1 MSGLALSSSTSES
14 RMIDSSR
21 SSRFCFVF
29 ADTSTNIVSP
39 PHSSGWR
46 PRFVISVRTR
56 SGCAPSL
63 SILLTATRIGTPA
76 AFAWSIASR
85 VCGITP
91 SSAATTMT
99 AMSVTWAPRARMA
112 VNASWPGVSRKVIG
126 LVADVDLVGAD
137 VLGDAAGLTGDDV
150 GLAHGVEQRRLAVVD
165 VAHDRDHRRALDEVL
180 RGVLE
185 LGLLV
190 DLVGRVDD
198 LDLLVELVGE
208 DLDRVVGQRLGERGH
223 LAQLHQLLDDL
234 GDRHAEVL
242 RDVLDRRAGVDA
254 DRVGLEAGLV
264 LRDRLDVGA
273 TAPAAAAARRA
284 ALGAGRAAAGAA
296 LAARGLRVDHDAAD
310 AAAGAGGAL
319 ALQRGARRALGR
331 GLSPSAARLGAGA
344 VGALAQRPRAFCAS
358 SSWSCGRPV
367 SARSAASSSTAEAAA
382 LTSIPAS
389 ASRFSTSAEGMSYC
403 LASSWTRFLAM
414 CG

>member
-29 ADTSTNIVSP
+29 AETSTNIVSP

-46 PRFVISVRTR
+46 PRLRHLGADAVGLR
-56 SGCAPSL
+56 A
-63 SILLTATRIGTPA
+63 LLVDLVDRDEDRHAGRLRVVDRLAGLRHHAVVGRDHDDRDVGHLGA
-76 AFAWSIASR
+76 AGAHGGERLVARR
-85 VCGITP
+85 VEEGD
-91 SSAATTMT
+91 
-99 AMSVTWAPRARMA
+99 
-112 VNASWPGVSRKVIG
+112 G

-137 VLGDAAGLTGDDV
+137 VLGDAAGLAGDDV

-165 VAHDRDHRRALDEVL
+165 VAHDRDDRRALDEVL

-185 LGLLV
+185 LRLVV

-208 DLDRVVGQRLGERGH
+208 DLDRVVGERLGERGH

-284 ALGAGRAAAGAA
+284 ALGAGRAAAGAT

-319 ALQRGARRALGR
+319 ALERGARRAL
-331 GLSPSAARLGAGA
+331 ARLVAVGGRVGAGA
-344 VGALAQRPRAFCAS
+344 VGALGGSGRGGLLRLFLVELRAAGQRAIRGVLVDRRGGGLDLDP
-358 SSWSCGRPV
+358 GIGQP
-367 SARSAASSSTAEAAA
+367 
-382 LTSIPAS
+382 LQHL
-389 ASRFSTSAEGMSYC
+389 G
-403 LASSWTRFLAM
+403 
-414 CG
+414 

>member
-1 MSGLALSSSTSES
+1 M
-14 RMIDSSR
+14 
-21 SSRFCFVF
+21 
-29 ADTSTNIVSP
+29 
-39 PHSSGWR
+39 
-46 PRFVISVRTR
+46 VISVRTR

-112 VNASWPGVSRKVIG
+112 VKASWPGRVEEGDR

-137 VLGDAAGLTGDDV
+137 VLGDAAGLAGDDV
-150 GLAHGVEQRRLAVVD
+150 GLADGVEQRRLAVVD

-180 RGVLE
+180 GGVVE
-185 LGLLV
+185 LGLVV
-190 DLVGRVDD
+190 DLVRGVDD

-208 DLDRVVGQRLGERGH
+208 DLDRVVGERLGEGGH
-223 LAQLHQLLDDL
+223 LPQLHQLLDDL
-234 GDRHAEVL
+234 GDRDGEVL
-242 RDVLDRRAGVDA
+242 GDVLDRRAGVDL
-254 DRVGLEAGLV
+254 DRVGLEARLV

-284 ALGAGRAAAGAA
+284 ALGAGRSAARAA
-296 LAARGLRVDHDAAD
+296 LAARGLRVDDDAAH

-331 GLSPSAARLGAGA
+331 GLGVAVGVGLAA
-344 VGALAQRPRAFCAS
+344 VGALAPRLLRLFLVGLRAAGQRAVRGVLVD
-358 SSWSCGRPV
+358 GRGGGLDLDSGIAKP
-367 SARSAASSSTAEAAA
+367 
-382 LTSIPAS
+382 LQHL
-389 ASRFSTSAEGMSYC
+389 G
-403 LASSWTRFLAM
+403 
-414 CG
+414 

>member
-1 MSGLALSSSTSES
+1 MCWVMPPASPATTSASRTASSSDVLPWSTWP
-14 RMIDSSR
+14 MIVTTGGRSTR
-21 SSRFCFVF
+21 SSS
-29 ADTSTNIVSP
+29 A
-39 PHSSGWR
+39 
-46 PRFVISVRTR
+46 SV
-56 SGCAPSL
+56 
-63 SILLTATRIGTPA
+63 
-76 AFAWSIASR
+76 
-85 VCGITP
+85 
-91 SSAATTMT
+91 
-99 AMSVTWAPRARMA
+99 
-112 VNASWPGVSRKVIG
+112 
-126 LVADVDLVGAD
+126 
-137 VLGDAAGLTGDDV
+137 
-150 GLAHGVEQRRLAVVD
+150 
-165 VAHDRDHRRALDEVL
+165 
-180 RGVLE
+180 E

-190 DLVGRVDD
+190 DVVGRVDD

-254 DRVGLEAGLV
+254 DRVGLQRASCPAG
-264 LRDRLDVGA
+264 
-273 TAPAAAAARRA
+273 PARR
-284 ALGAGRAAAGAA
+284 R
-296 LAARGLRVDHDAAD
+296 RH
-310 AAAGAGGAL
+310 GAGGRRGA
-319 ALQRGARRALGR
+319 AGGAGGRAGRRRGHPGGARPASRSRRGARRRRRSRGRARPAARSASGAGR
-331 GLSPSAARLGAGA
+331 GLSPSPLAASAPAPLVLCAA
-344 VGALAQRPRAFCAS
+344 AAFWAS